1 MPRRWTQTTPPQAKR
16 QRLGSMTARFTI
28 LIAALTALA
37 ACSSGGLNRSAGGIY
52 APGVAGETNLDGLI
66 VGHRLMAA
74 GEYELALDAYTRA
87 AGQQGLNVDT
97 LSALGSANLKLGRLG
112 QAERLLRRAVEV
124 DPAYPPAW
132 NNLGVILMEV
142 GNVAEATE
150 VFRRAYAT
158 DNGNSDE
165 IRDNLRL
172 ALARLESSSYQEI
185 NEDINF
191 ELVRRGPEETGSI
204 EPL

>member
-1 MPRRWTQTTPPQAKR
+1 MTTR
-16 QRLGSMTARFTI
+16 GLFTI
-28 LIAALTALA
+28 AVLAALA

-52 APGVAGETNLDGLI
+52 APGVAGESDIDGLI

-112 QAERLLRRAVEV
+112 QAERLLRRAVEEAP
-124 DPAYPPAW
+124 DFPPAW
-132 NNLGVILMEV
+132 NNLGVLLMEQ

-158 DNGNSDE
+158 DNGNSDQ

-172 ALARLESSSYQEI
+172 ALARLDAPVY
-185 NEDINF
+185 EDTNSDVNF
-191 ELVRRGPEETGSI
+191 ELVYQTTGPADPS

>member
-1 MPRRWTQTTPPQAKR
+1 MGPTPVQPQVLRPAR
-16 QRLGSMTARFTI
+16 GARSTRLIALILLGS
-28 LIAALTALA
+28 LA

-52 APGVAGETNLDGLI
+52 APGVAGESDIDGLI

-74 GEYELALDAYTRA
+74 GEYQLALDAYTRA

-97 LSALGSANLKLGRLG
+97 LSALGSANLRLGRLG
-112 QAERLLRRAVEV
+112 QSERLLRRAVEL
-124 DPAYPPAW
+124 DPDFPPAW
-132 NNLGVILMEV
+132 NNLGVLLMEK
-142 GNVAEATE
+142 GDVAEASE

-158 DNGNSDE
+158 DNGNSDQ

-172 ALARLESSSYQEI
+172 ALARLESSSYQVV

-191 ELVRRGPEETGSI
+191 ELVRRGPDSSVSI

>member
-158 DNGNSDE
+158 DSGNSDE
-165 IRDNLRL
+165 IRNNLRL
-172 ALARLESSSYQEI
+172 ALARLNAPVYEEV

-191 ELVRRGPEETGSI
+191 ELVYQGSETI
-204 EPL
+204 DPLEPL

>member
-1 MPRRWTQTTPPQAKR
+1 MVLTPVQPRMPPQV
-16 QRLGSMTARFTI
+16 QV
-28 LIAALTALA
+28 ALNRGLRALVWCALVCALA
-37 ACSSGGLNRSAGGIY
+37 ACSSGGLNRSAGGVY
-52 APGVAGETNLDGLI
+52 APGVAGQSDIDGLI

-74 GEYELALDAYTRA
+74 GEYQLALDAYTRA

-97 LSALGSANLKLGRLG
+97 LSALGSANLRLGRLG
-112 QAERLLRRAVEV
+112 QAERLLRRAV
-124 DPAYPPAW
+124 DLAPDFPPAW
-132 NNLGVILMEV
+132 NNLGVLLMEQ

-158 DNGNSDE
+158 DNGNSDQ

-172 ALARLESSSYQEI
+172 ALARLESSSYQEA

-191 ELVRRGPEETGSI
+191 ELVRRGADEATSI

>member
-1 MPRRWTQTTPPQAKR
+1 MPQSSKVALPQHR
-16 QRLGSMTARFTI
+16 TVLNLGHSAII
-28 LIAALTALA
+28 LLALLGGLA
-37 ACSSGGLNRSAGGIY
+37 ACSSGGLSRSAGGIY
-52 APGVAGETNLDGLI
+52 APGVAGESDIDGLI

-74 GEYELALDAYTRA
+74 GEFQLALDAYTRA
-87 AGQQGLNVDT
+87 AAQQGLNVDT
-97 LSALGSANLKLGRLG
+97 LSALGSANLRLGRLG
-112 QAERLLRRAVEV
+112 QAEGLLRRAVELAP
-124 DPAYPPAW
+124 DFPPAW
-132 NNLGVILMEV
+132 NNLGVLLMEQ

-172 ALARLESSSYQEI
+172 ALARLESSSYQEV

-191 ELVRRGPEETGSI
+191 ELVRRGPENIGSI

>member
-1 MPRRWTQTTPPQAKR
+1 
-16 QRLGSMTARFTI
+16 MTARPLI
-28 LIAALTALA
+28 YIAALAALA
-37 ACSSGGLNRSAGGIY
+37 ACSSGSLNRSAGGIY
-52 APGVAGETNLDGLI
+52 APGVAGQSDIDGLI

-112 QAERLLRRAVEV
+112 QAESLLRRGVAEAP
-124 DPAYPPAW
+124 DFSPAW
-132 NNLGVILMEV
+132 NNLGVLLMER

-158 DNGNSDE
+158 DNGNSDQ

-172 ALARLESSSYQEI
+172 ALARLDAPVYEEF

-191 ELVRRGPEETGSI
+191 ELVYQGSDSI

>member
-1 MPRRWTQTTPPQAKR
+1 MDQMQRQPLVARRQPR
-16 QRLGSMTARFTI
+16 TARNVCRHALI
-28 LIAALTALA
+28 LLALLGGLA
-37 ACSSGGLNRSAGGIY
+37 ACASGGLNRSAGGIY
-52 APGVAGETNLDGLI
+52 APGVAGASDIDGLI

-74 GEYELALDAYTRA
+74 GEYQLALDAYTRA
-87 AGQQGLNVDT
+87 AAQQGLNVDT
-97 LSALGSANLKLGRLG
+97 LSALGSANLRLGRLG
-112 QAERLLRRAVEV
+112 QAEGLLRRAVAEAP
-124 DPAYPPAW
+124 DFPPAW
-132 NNLGVILMEV
+132 NNLGVLLMER
-142 GNVAEATE
+142 GDVAEATE

-158 DNGNSDE
+158 DNGNSDQ

-191 ELVRRGPEETGSI
+191 ELVVRGSDDTGSI

>member
-1 MPRRWTQTTPPQAKR
+1 MDRMQRQTLVALWQPRMAHSVGRYTIILFAL
-16 QRLGSMTARFTI
+16 LGG
-28 LIAALTALA
+28 LA

-52 APGVAGETNLDGLI
+52 APGVAGESDIDGLI

-74 GEYELALDAYTRA
+74 GEFQLALDAYTRA
-87 AGQQGLNVDT
+87 AAQQGLNVDT
-97 LSALGSANLKLGRLG
+97 LSALGSANLRLGRLG
-112 QAERLLRRAVEV
+112 QAEGLLRRAVEEAP
-124 DPAYPPAW
+124 DFPPAW
-132 NNLGVILMEV
+132 NNLGVLLMER
-142 GNVAEATE
+142 GEVAEATE